1 DRIPIRQGATEVSLS
16 KAPVKILFIL
26 YNKLIFFMP
35 FLPSLILS
43 LTLEDL
49 ADLKACLLEL
59 QPSLNDAQSQE
70 DLRLVTELLQSHDFQ
85 SAFSMH
91 LCMTLGM
98 QRISPP
104 FPLTTQ
110 AQGLCQEVQSILQ
123 SSQHKEGLE
132 LKGLLT
138 SPHLQ
143 ALMKA
148 HDYVAGHELDPEPT
162 ETITQHE
169 RQTVKLVRLE
179 KSRNMPLGATVR
191 NEMDSI
197 IVSRVVKG
205 GAAERSGLL
214 TEGDEIIEING
225 VSVRRKSISE
235 VQDILAEMQGT
246 LTLLLIPSSQTKTHP
261 DRKKVMHVKAYFS
274 YDPSDDPYLPCRE
287 LGLTFQKGD
296 ILHVISQDDPSW
308 WQAYRDG
315 DENNQPLAGLIP
327 GKGFQQQRE
336 AMRKTVDGTLDHSAN
351 LWCAKKSKKHRKKSL
366 YNLSTNAESNN
377 KDILTYEEMALY
389 HQPANRKRPI
399 ALLGPPNIGQEEL
412 RKRLLAA
419 ESERFATAVPHTTRC
434 PRVHE
439 VEGRE
444 YHFVSRLT
452 FEMDVSSGKF
462 IEWGEFDKNL
472 YGTTTDSVRQVINS
486 GRICLLCLH
495 SKSLQVLCYSNL
507 KPYIVFVA
515 PPSLEQLR
523 TLLSRDGK
531 TTKPEDL
538 KNIVEKA
545 LEIEQ
550 NFGHLFHSV
559 IVNADEE
566 KAFQELLHTIDR
578 LDTEPQWVP
587 SSWLC

>member
-1 DRIPIRQGATEVSLS
+1 GHVNYTGLRVLKQLSTQMCLYTDRYRYTCFTNHIVA
-16 KAPVKILFIL
+16 FIWTI
-26 YNKLIFFMP
+26 Y
-35 FLPSLILS
+35 ILS
-43 LTLEDL
+43 SRVM
-49 ADLKACLLEL
+49 LKKMLSNSF
-59 QPSLNDAQSQE
+59 P
-70 DLRLVTELLQSHDFQ
+70 HF
-85 SAFSMH
+85 H
-91 LCMTLGM
+91 
-98 QRISPP
+98 SP
-104 FPLTTQ
+104 Q
-110 AQGLCQEVQSILQ
+110 VQSILQ

-179 KSRNMPLGATVR
+179 KSRNMPLVGFLVHLC
-191 NEMDSI
+191 
-197 IVSRVVKG
+197 VSG

-214 TEGDEIIEING
+214 TEGDEIIE
-225 VSVRRKSISE
+225 SMESLS
-235 VQDILAEMQGT
+235 
-246 LTLLLIPSSQTKTHP
+246 
-261 DRKKVMHVKAYFS
+261 MHVKAYFS

>member
-1 DRIPIRQGATEVSLS
+1 GQISLC
-16 KAPVKILFIL
+16 APCAVLL
-26 YNKLIFFMP
+26 Y
-35 FLPSLILS
+35 
-43 LTLEDL
+43 L

-85 SAFSMH
+85 SAF
-91 LCMTLGM
+91 T
-98 QRISPP
+98 PP

-179 KSRNMPLGATVR
+179 KSRNMPLVGFLVHLFG
-191 NEMDSI
+191 
-197 IVSRVVKG
+197 VVKG

-214 TEGDEIIEING
+214 TEGDEIIESMESLSAG
-225 VSVRRKSISE
+225 RASVK

-246 LTLLLIPSSQTKTHP
+246 SHCCLFPAPQTKTHP

-336 AMRKTVDGTLDHSAN
+336 AMRKTQSCTPLIAN

>member
-1 DRIPIRQGATEVSLS
+1 MQDQSTLDHSTLYHSFPSFLAFLFSLLNS
-16 KAPVKILFIL
+16 FLVE
-26 YNKLIFFMP
+26 FFKCGGY
-35 FLPSLILS
+35 
-43 LTLEDL
+43 L

-104 FPLTTQ
+104 IPPHHPGTGTLPR
-110 AQGLCQEVQSILQ
+110 GNEIEIVQSILQ

-179 KSRNMPLGATVR
+179 KSRNMPLVGFLVHLFG
-191 NEMDSI
+191 
-197 IVSRVVKG
+197 VVKG

-214 TEGDEIIEING
+214 TEGDEIIESMESLSAG
-225 VSVRRKSISE
+225 RASVK
-235 VQDILAEMQGT
+235 VQDIL
-246 LTLLLIPSSQTKTHP
+246 
-261 DRKKVMHVKAYFS
+261 MHVKAYFS

-366 YNLSTNAESNN
+366 YNLSTNA
-377 KDILTYEEMALY
+377 DILTYEEMALY